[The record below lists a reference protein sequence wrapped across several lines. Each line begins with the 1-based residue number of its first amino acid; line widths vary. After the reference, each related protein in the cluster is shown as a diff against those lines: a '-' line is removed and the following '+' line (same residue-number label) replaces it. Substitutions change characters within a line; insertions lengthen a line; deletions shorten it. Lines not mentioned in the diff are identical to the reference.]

1 MVSAIE
7 RFHCTRSD
15 AASHVSRPTHLHSL
29 GQPPLTGS
37 PQRPLSEGEAAEG
50 GGAGQQLC
58 PPELDLDLLQ
68 SPAVGE
74 GTGVPVDLLVVGGSG
89 RVEWDGVVRPS
100 SWGGGHGTPQ
110 LTTASGDNGLGTP
123 PLHQPRGDL

>member
-1 MVSAIE
+1 M
-7 RFHCTRSD
+7 
-15 AASHVSRPTHLHSL
+15 SRPAHLHSL
-29 GQPPLTGS
+29 GQPPLPGT
-37 PQRPLSEGEAAEG
+37 PQWSLSKGQAAEG
-50 GGAGQQLC
+50 SGAGQQLC
-58 PPELDLDLLQ
+58 PPELDHDLLQ

-74 GTGVPVDLLVVGGSG
+74 GTRVPVDFLVVGGSG

-123 PLHQPRGDL
+123 PLHQSKSSL